1 MNRANEFVQLVI
13 NCLELSSIKENLVTL
28 KQPFF
33 IKWKKETI
41 KSEIFGIDLL
51 KKKTIK
57 NKKFQKIN
65 F

>member
-13 NCLELSSIKENLVTL
+13 NCLELSSRGKSCHLSL

-51 KKKTIK
+51 KKNT
-57 NKKFQKIN
+57 
-65 F
+65 